1 MAKVKQLPIYKE
13 AQRLVSVLHDTTRKA
28 PRDLRHTLV
37 QKLLSE
43 SVELIVDIDS
53 ANKSVMEQ
61 RVAYIHTAQQRV
73 ARLDILLFVS
83 LEQRCLSKG
92 AATKAMEHIDA
103 LGKQVHGWEKNAKNQ
118 VARSE
123 KPESRASK

>member
-13 AQRLVSVLHDTTRKA
+13 AQRLVSLLHDTTRKA
-28 PRDLRHTLV
+28 PRDLRYTLV

-53 ANKSVMEQ
+53 ANKSSMEK
-61 RVAYIHTAQQRV
+61 RVAYIQTAQQRV
-73 ARLDILLFVS
+73 TRIDILMFVS

-92 AATKAMEHIDA
+92 AAIKAMEHIDA
-103 LGKQVHGWEKNAKNQ
+103 LGKQVHGWEKNAQNQ
-118 VARSE
+118 VSRSQL
-123 KPESRASK
+123 PESRASK

>member
-43 SVELIVDIDS
+43 SVELIVDLDS
-53 ANKSVMEQ
+53 ANKSTMEQ
-61 RVAYIHTAQQRV
+61 RIAHINTAQKRV
-73 ARLDILLFVS
+73 ARLDVLLFVG

-92 AATKAMEHIDA
+92 AAAKAMEHIDA
-103 LGKQVHGWEKNAKNQ
+103 LGKQVHGWEKNATNQ

>member
-43 SVELIVDIDS
+43 SVELIVHIDS
-53 ANKSVMEQ
+53 ANKSSMEKRLEHIQ
-61 RVAYIHTAQQRV
+61 TAQKCV
-73 ARLDILLFVS
+73 ARLDVLLFVS

-92 AATKAMEHIDA
+92 AAAKAMEHIDS
-103 LGKQVHGWEKNAKNQ
+103 LGKQVHGWEKNATNQ
-118 VARSE
+118 VARAE
-123 KPESRASK
+123 KPESGLSK

>member
-13 AQRLVSVLHDTTRKA
+13 AQRLVSVLHSTTRKA

-53 ANKSVMEQ
+53 ANKSAMEQ
-61 RVAYIHTAQQRV
+61 RLNHIQTAQKRV
-73 ARLDILLFVS
+73 ARIDVLLFVS

-92 AATKAMEHIDA
+92 AAAEAMQHVDA
-103 LGKQVHGWEKNAKNQ
+103 LGKQVHGWGRNATNQ
-118 VARSE
+118 VAQTE
-123 KPESRASK
+123 KPESRPSK

>member
-13 AQRLVSVLHDTTRKA
+13 AQRLVSVLHNTTRKA

-53 ANKSVMEQ
+53 ANKSAMEK
-61 RVAYIHTAQQRV
+61 RLNHIETAQKRV
-73 ARLDILLFVS
+73 ARLDVLLFVS

-92 AATKAMEHIDA
+92 AAAEAMQHVDA
-103 LGKQVHGWEKNAKNQ
+103 LGKQVHGWGKNATNQ
-118 VARSE
+118 VARTE
-123 KPESRASK
+123 KPESRPSK

>member
-53 ANKSVMEQ
+53 ANKSTMEQ
-61 RVAYIHTAQQRV
+61 RVAHINTAQKRV
-73 ARLDILLFVS
+73 ARLDVLLFVS

-92 AATKAMEHIDA
+92 AAAKAMEHIDA
-103 LGKQVHGWEKNAKNQ
+103 LGKQVHGWEKNATNQ